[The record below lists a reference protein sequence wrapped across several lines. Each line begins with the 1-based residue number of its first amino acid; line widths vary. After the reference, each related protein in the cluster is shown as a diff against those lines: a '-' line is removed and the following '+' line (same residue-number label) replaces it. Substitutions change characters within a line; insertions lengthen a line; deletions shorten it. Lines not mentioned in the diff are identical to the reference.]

1 MTNYND
7 IHISGS
13 GRASGGRFNSVHIS
27 GSGKLQGAVECE
39 SFQVSGAGKVEEGGL
54 TVHGPLFCSGA
65 AKIEGPL
72 AAGSGKVSGSLDV
85 EGDAAFGEG
94 TELTVSGSIKV
105 EGSLRAG
112 KLSVS
117 GVCKTEG
124 DVSGT
129 EITVSG
135 VLKTPADV
143 QAEKFQSSGALSIDG
158 LLNAE
163 TVEIELNGDNAVG
176 SIGGG
181 RVLARNKPRGFS
193 LFGRQKRNCLKTELI
208 EADEIDLENTD
219 CRTVRGVNVHIG
231 AECVIDRVEY
241 SGTLT
246 TAPDAQIGEKVK
258 I

>member
-7 IHISGS
+7 VHISGGS
-13 GRASGGRFNSVHIS
+13 KIAGGRFHNVHIS

-39 SFQVSGAGKVEEGGL
+39 SFQVSGAAKVEEGGL
-54 TVHGPLFCSGA
+54 TAHGPLSCSGA
-65 AKIEGPL
+65 AKVEGPL

-85 EGDAAFGEG
+85 EGDAAFGAD

-105 EGSLRAG
+105 EGVLRAG
-112 KLSVS
+112 KLTVS
-117 GVCKTEG
+117 GVCKAEG
-124 DVSGT
+124 GVTGT
-129 EITVSG
+129 EINVSG
-135 VLKTPADV
+135 VLKAEGDV
-143 QAEKFQSSGALSIDG
+143 SAEKFQASGALNIAG

-163 TVEIELNGDNAVG
+163 TVELQINGENRVE

-181 RVLARNKPRGFS
+181 KVLVRRAAKGF
-193 LFGRQKRNCLKTELI
+193 LVFGFRKRPCLNAELI

-219 CRTVRGVNVHIG
+219 CRNVRGVNVHIG
-231 AECVIDRVEY
+231 SECVVDRVEY

-246 TAPDAQIGEKVK
+246 TAADAQIGEKVK

>member
-7 IHISGS
+7 ISISGS
-13 GRASGGRFNSVHIS
+13 GRASGGRFGKVSIS

-39 SFQVSGAGKVEEGGL
+39 SFHVSGAGKVEEGGL
-54 TVHGPLFCSGA
+54 TVHGSIHCSGA
-65 AKIEGPL
+65 G
-72 AAGSGKVSGSLDV
+72 
-85 EGDAAFGEG
+85 
-94 TELTVSGSIKV
+94 KV
-105 EGSLRAG
+105 EGPVFAESAKISGSFDAEGNAEITGAVEITGSLKAEG
-112 KLSVS
+112 SLSCGNLSVS
-117 GVCKTEG
+117 GVIKTAG
-124 DVSGT
+124 SIRGYAV
-129 EITVSG
+129 TVSG

-143 QAEKFQSSGALSIDG
+143 QAESLRSSGALSIDG

-163 TVEIELNGDNAVG
+163 TVEIELNGDNSVH

-181 RVLARNKPRGFS
+181 RVLVRNKPRGFS
-193 LFGRQKRNCLKTELI
+193 LFGRQKRNCLKSELI

-231 AECVIDRVEY
+231 SECVIDRVEY

-246 TAPDAQIGEKVK
+246 TAPDASIGEKVK